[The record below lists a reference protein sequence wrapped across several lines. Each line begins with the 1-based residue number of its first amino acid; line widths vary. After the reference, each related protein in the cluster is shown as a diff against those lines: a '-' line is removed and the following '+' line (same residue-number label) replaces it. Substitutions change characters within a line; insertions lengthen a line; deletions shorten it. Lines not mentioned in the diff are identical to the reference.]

1 MLSYDKQMSLSH
13 KKFYNIGF
21 GGIVIK
27 CLRGNPTQA
36 SKTKTFFF
44 QMKTLTIVSP
54 IQFCFGAM
62 SYNFFVVYYTLS

>member
-1 MLSYDKQMSLSH
+1 MLSCDKQMSLSH

-36 SKTKTFFF
+36 SKNKNIFF
-44 QMKTLTIVSP
+44 SNENSHN
-54 IQFCFGAM
+54 CFP
-62 SYNFFVVYYTLS
+62 